1 MLTVGIIIQF
11 LKNPWSSLQIIAYI
25 TIIVLSFTY
34 VIKPIRIIQA
44 LNHAIPNNSIVLLPN
59 TFTKYGIQ
67 NHEMI
72 DENANEPITIP

>member
-11 LKNPWSSLQIIAYI
+11 LKKPCSSLQIIAYI

-44 LNHAIPNNSIVLLPN
+44 LNQIIPRYRIVLLPKH
-59 TFTKYGIQ
+59 FTRYGIQ
-67 NHEMI
+67 NHEMT
-72 DENANEPITIP
+72 DENAYALIMIP